1 MHNAFVLKV
10 GYWVVLAEY
19 SEQSFTLPDQ
29 FWALQGDAKS
39 AETTDDRSYLQ
50 VQQLPFD
57 SPDETLVYEDDLQFG
72 NNFVSD
78 GHFS

>member
-10 GYWVVLAEY
+10 GQWVVLAEY

-39 AETTDDRSYLQ
+39 TKTTDDRSYLQ
-50 VQQLPFD
+50 VQTASIWLTWWDTFL
-57 SPDETLVYEDDLQFG
+57 TVFVLQRQKE
-72 NNFVSD
+72 
-78 GHFS
+78 